1 MFTYISVSSDFV
13 SRFNHRRNYVQE
25 IHACLFSQHECSPRS
40 NLHHFLRT
48 SVQYFSA
55 IFAARIILWQRDA
68 GKEEINNKPNDA
80 FRRTIAN
87 LFLKLWQAAT
97 IARDFFRRQLWR
109 DEFEKTYKEEDGTIA
124 RKKRTIV
131 TCCNFLCNAKHCQL

>member
-1 MFTYISVSSDFV
+1 MFTYIFVSSDFV

-55 IFAARIILWQRDA
+55 IFAARIVLWQRDA
-68 GKEEINNKPNDA
+68 DKEEINNEPNDA
-80 FRRTIAN
+80 FRRTIAIFFEN
-87 LFLKLWQAAT
+87 FDKLQQSRAIFL
-97 IARDFFRRQLWR
+97 
-109 DEFEKTYKEEDGTIA
+109 GVNCGGMSM
-124 RKKRTIV
+124 KKHIKGKMER
-131 TCCNFLCNAKHCQL
+131 